1 MSENTSPDDLG
12 DRPSVEEQWY
22 QVLTDHG
29 ADSSA
34 AERVIQGVQ
43 THPDLA
49 FGNPD
54 ADRLQEL
61 VEHGIAAADFET
73 IGVDDPDDVKEMMVE
88 ILRDGLAG
96 NYPGP
101 VSLPPQQP
109 SEGSDVDGDIDVGV
123 AASPGTAEGDPTG
136 DRRDEQDRPE
146 SPDADAITVETPE
159 TVDNNGQVAPG
170 AVGGAQPQEGGGN
183 DSGPDDLASD
193 QTETEQSQDSDGDN
207 VDFEELDLDMIVA
220 NFVIREMAEESFED
234 GEMSEQVKQ
243 IVGESAQR
251 ATLMYERFMKDVL
264 FGNLGD
270 TEQDLMFERVIEDR
284 IREVIAGDSE

>member
-1 MSENTSPDDLG
+1 MSENTSRDDLG

-29 ADSSA
+29 ADPSA
-34 AERVIQGVQ
+34 AERVIRGVQ

-54 ADRLQEL
+54 VDRLQEL

-73 IGVDDPDDVKEMMVE
+73 IGVDDADDVKEMMVE

-96 NYPGP
+96 NYRGP
-101 VSLPPQQP
+101 VSLPPQP
-109 SEGSDVDGDIDVGV
+109 SDGSDEGGDIDTGV
-123 AASPGTAEGDPTG
+123 AASPETAEGGPAG
-136 DRRDEQDRPE
+136 DSRDGQNRPE

-170 AVGGAQPQEGGGN
+170 AVGGAQPQEVGGG
-183 DSGPDDLASD
+183 DGQPDDLTGD
-193 QTETEQSQDSDGDN
+193 QTGSEQSQDAAEDD
-207 VDFEELDLDMIVA
+207 VDFEDLDLDMIVA

-234 GEMSEQVKQ
+234 GEMSDQVKQ

-284 IREVIAGDSE
+284 IREAIAGDSE